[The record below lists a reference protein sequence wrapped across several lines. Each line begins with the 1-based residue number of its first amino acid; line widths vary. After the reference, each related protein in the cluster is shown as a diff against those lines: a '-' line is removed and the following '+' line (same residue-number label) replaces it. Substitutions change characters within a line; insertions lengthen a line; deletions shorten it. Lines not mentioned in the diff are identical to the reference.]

1 MNHEDFKAQMLQ
13 DPEVRE
19 AYETLGPEYDIIN
32 ALLAARRELNM
43 TQKELA
49 AKSGIP
55 QANISRLET
64 GNANPNLSTLKC
76 LAEAVGKTL
85 QITFK

>member
-1 MNHEDFKAQMLQ
+1 MNHKDFKAQMLR

-19 AYETLGPEYDIIN
+19 AYQALGPEYDIIN
-32 ALLAARRELNM
+32 ELLKARRELNM

-55 QANISRLET
+55 QAKISRLET

-85 QITFK
+85 QIALK